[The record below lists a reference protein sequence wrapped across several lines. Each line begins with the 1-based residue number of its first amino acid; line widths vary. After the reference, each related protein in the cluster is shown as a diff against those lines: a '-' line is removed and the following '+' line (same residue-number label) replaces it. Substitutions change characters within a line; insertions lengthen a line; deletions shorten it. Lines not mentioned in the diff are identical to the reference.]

1 MNFQKIL
8 LAGMTAVSLLG
19 FRETDNKTS
28 YKRFFNREIG
38 GQVHVVIIKSTYELK
53 VYDQDGWF
61 GTYPVVFGS
70 KSLGDKMMEGDRKT
84 PEGTYH
90 IASKRPHEKWDKMM
104 LIDFPLKSDF
114 DKFNQRKA
122 NGLVPKNAKLGGG
135 IAIHGTWPHD
145 DMAVDLFQNW
155 TNGCI
160 ALKNEDVDELYD
172 MLPVGTTITI
182 IKEDKDHEYQD
193 N

>member
-1 MNFQKIL
+1 MNFQKML
-8 LAGMTAVSLLG
+8 LAGMTAVCLLG

-28 YKRFFNREIG
+28 YKRFFHRQLAGE
-38 GQVHVVIIKSTYELK
+38 VHVVVIKSTYELK
-53 VYDQDGWF
+53 VYDQDGWY

-70 KSLGDKMMEGDRKT
+70 KNLDDKMMEGDRRT
-84 PEGTYH
+84 PEGTFH

-104 LIDFPLKSDF
+104 LIDFPTKPDI
-114 DKFNQRKA
+114 DKFNERKA
-122 NGLVPKNAKLGGG
+122 KGLIPRNAKIGGG

-145 DMAVDLFQNW
+145 DMAVDLYQNW

-172 MLPVGTTITI
+172 LLPIGTTVQIL
-182 IKEDKDHEYQD
+182 KEEQTQ
-193 N
+193 